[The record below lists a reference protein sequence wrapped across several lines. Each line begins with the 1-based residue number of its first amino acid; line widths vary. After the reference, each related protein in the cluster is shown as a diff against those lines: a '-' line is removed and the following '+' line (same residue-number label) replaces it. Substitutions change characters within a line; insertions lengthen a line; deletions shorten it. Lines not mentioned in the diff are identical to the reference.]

1 MLFAGLL
8 AGAMRHRDHRFEWTR
23 QQLAQWAAGV
33 AGRYGYQVQLS
44 GIGPEEPKLGC
55 PSQLAVFR
63 R

>member
-1 MLFAGLL
+1 MLFVGLR

-23 QQLAQWAAGV
+23 QQLAQWAADV
-33 AGRYGYQVQLS
+33 AGRYGYQAQLS
-44 GIGPEEPKLGC
+44 GIGHADPDLGC